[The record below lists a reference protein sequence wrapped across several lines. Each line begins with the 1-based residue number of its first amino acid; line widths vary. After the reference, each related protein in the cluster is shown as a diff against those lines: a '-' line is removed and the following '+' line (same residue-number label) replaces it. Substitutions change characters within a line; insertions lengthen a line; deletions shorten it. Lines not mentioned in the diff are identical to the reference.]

1 MTTSTDISAA
11 GRAKTSPLVRA
22 SLTFVAIA
30 VVCLFLADLETIGVD
45 PWAEFG
51 RMAIGAATPDFTA
64 TDRLFDAAVQTLAFA
79 LLGVAVANLFGFALA
94 LAYHYRIV
102 RVACAFVR
110 AIHELFWALIFLQL
124 FGLSPLTG
132 ILAIAIPYAG
142 IIAKVYAEILEE
154 ADPAPARAAPSGS
167 GAVSIFLFA
176 RLPDAWVH
184 FKHYSMYRLECGL
197 RSSAVLGFVGLPTL
211 GFHLDS
217 AFKQGYYSEVSAL
230 LILFYIIIATMRYW
244 MHKRLLPFYL
254 IGALIA
260 LPTGASISMTNIVRF
275 FTEDILP
282 HPIRVAE
289 SIDGVALAKLWDW
302 FSSLLFSQAAPGAFN
317 SIVLTM
323 IALVGAGACALVFFP
338 LISPKFFDRK
348 SRTIGHIILVVVRS
362 TPEYILAYVFL
373 QLWGP
378 SMAPAIVALSLHN
391 GAIIGHLIGRHTET
405 MPTRPDSPKGL
416 NLYGYEILPRVYP
429 QFLAFLFYRWEVI
442 LRETAI
448 LGILGIPT
456 LGFYI
461 DSAFADIR
469 YDRAVVLIIITAL
482 LNIAVDTLSRRIR
495 SRLRLKTTLDHE

>member
-1 MTTSTDISAA
+1 M
-11 GRAKTSPLVRA
+11 RA
-22 SLTFVAIA
+22 SLGFVAIA
-30 VVCLFLADLETIGVD
+30 ILGLFLADLEIIGAD

-51 RMAIGAATPDFTA
+51 RMAIGAVTPDFTA
-64 TDRLFDAAVQTLAFA
+64 TDRLFDAVIQTLAFA
-79 LLGVAVANLFGFALA
+79 ILGVALSNVVGFGLA
-94 LAYHYRIV
+94 LAFHYRIV
-102 RVACAFVR
+102 RVGCAFVR
-110 AIHELFWALIFLQL
+110 AIHELFWALIFLQI

-142 IIAKVYAEILEE
+142 IIAKVYSEILEE
-154 ADPAPARAAPSGS
+154 ADPAPARAAPAGS
-167 GAVSIFLFA
+167 SALSIFLFA

-217 AFKQGYYSEVSAL
+217 AFKQGHYSEVSAL
-230 LILFYIIIATMRYW
+230 LILFYIIIATMRRW
-244 MHKRLLPFYL
+244 MHKKLLPAYL
-254 IGALIA
+254 IAAVIA
-260 LPTGASISMTNIVRF
+260 LPSGATISMTNIVRF
-275 FTEDILP
+275 FSEDILP

-289 SIDGVALAKLWDW
+289 SIDTTVLVKLWEW
-302 FSSLLFSQAAPGAFN
+302 FGNLFLTQAIPGAFN
-317 SIVLTM
+317 TIVLTM
-323 IALVGAGACALVFFP
+323 IALVGAGLCALAMFP
-338 LISPKFFDRK
+338 LISPKFFGK
-348 SRTIGHIILVVVRS
+348 KGRTVGHVFLVVVRS

-391 GAIIGHLIGRHTET
+391 GAIIGHLIGRHTES
-405 MPTRPDSPKGL
+405 MATRPDSPKGL

-469 YDRAVVLIIITAL
+469 YDRAIILILLTAF
-482 LNIAVDTLSRRIR
+482 LNIGVDALSRRIR
-495 SRLRLKTTLDHE
+495 ATLRLKTTLDHA

>member
-1 MTTSTDISAA
+1 M
-11 GRAKTSPLVRA
+11 
-22 SLTFVAIA
+22 FVAIA
-30 VVCLFLADLETIGVD
+30 VFGLFIADTEITGAD

-51 RMAIGAATPDFTA
+51 RMALGVVTPDFTA
-64 TDRLFDAAVQTLAFA
+64 TDRLADAVLQTLAFA
-79 LLGVAVANLFGFALA
+79 LLGVAVSNVIGFGLA
-94 LAYHYRIV
+94 LLFHFRII
-102 RVACAFVR
+102 RIGCAFVR
-110 AIHELFWALIFLQL
+110 AIHELFWALIFLQI

-154 ADPAPARAAPSGS
+154 ADPAPARAAPYGS
-167 GAVSIFLFA
+167 GALSIFLFA

-217 AFKQGYYSEVSAL
+217 AFKQGNYSEVSAL
-230 LILFYIIIATMRYW
+230 LLLFYVIIATMRYW
-244 MHKRLLPFYL
+244 MHKRLLPIYL
-254 IGALIA
+254 IAALIA
-260 LPTGASISMTNIVRF
+260 LPRGAEISMTNIARF

-289 SIDGVALAKLWDW
+289 TIDGTALWNLWEW
-302 FSSLLFSQAAPGAFN
+302 FSNLMVNQAAPGTFN
-317 SIVLTM
+317 TIVLTM
-323 IALVGAGACALVFFP
+323 IALVGAGICTLTMFP
-338 LISPKFFDRK
+338 LISPKFFGAKGR
-348 SRTIGHIILVVVRS
+348 SVGHIFLVVVRS
-362 TPEYILAYVFL
+362 TPEYILAYIFL

-378 SMAPAIVALSLHN
+378 SMVPAIIALSLHN
-391 GAIIGHLIGRHTET
+391 GGIIGHLIGRHTES

-416 NLYGYEILPRVYP
+416 NLYGYEILPRIYP

-456 LGFYI
+456 LGFYV

-469 YDRAVVLIIITAL
+469 YDRAVLLILITAF
-482 LNIAVDTLSRRIR
+482 LNIAVDALSRRIR
-495 SRLRLKTTLDHE
+495 SKLRLQTTLNHD

>member
-1 MTTSTDISAA
+1 MTTSTEIN
-11 GRAKTSPLVRA
+11 GLERGPTSPLVRT
-22 SLTFVAIA
+22 SLVFVAIA
-30 VVCLFLADLETIGVD
+30 IAGLFLADLETIGVD

-51 RMAIGAATPDFTA
+51 RMALGAVTPDFTA
-64 TDRLFDAAVQTLAFA
+64 TDRLFDAVLQTLAFA
-79 LLGVAVANLFGFALA
+79 ILGVAVANLFGFGLA
-94 LAYHYRIV
+94 LAFHYRVV
-102 RVACAFVR
+102 RVGCAFVR
-110 AIHELFWALIFLQL
+110 AIHELFWALIFLQI

-154 ADPAPARAAPSGS
+154 ADPAPARAAPFGS

-184 FKHYSMYRLECGL
+184 FKNYSMYRLECGL

-244 MHKRLLPFYL
+244 MHKRLLPVYL
-254 IGALIA
+254 IGALIV
-260 LPTGASISMTNIVRF
+260 LPAGTSISTTNIVRF
-275 FTEDILP
+275 LTEDILP
-282 HPIRVAE
+282 HPIRVAD
-289 SIDGVALAKLWDW
+289 SIDAAALAKLWDW
-302 FSSLLFSQAAPGAFN
+302 FGDLLLTQAAPGAFN
-317 SIVLTM
+317 TIVLTM
-323 IALVGAGACALVFFP
+323 IALVGAGACALVMFP
-338 LISPKFFDRK
+338 LISPKFFGSK
-348 SRTIGHIILVVVRS
+348 GRTVGHIFLVVVRS

-391 GAIIGHLIGRHTET
+391 GGIIGHLIGRHTEA
-405 MPTRPDSPKGL
+405 MPTRPDSPRGL

-469 YDRAVVLIIITAL
+469 YDRALVLIFLTAL
-482 LNIAVDTLSRRIR
+482 LNIAVDALSRRIR
-495 SRLRLKTTLDHE
+495 ARLRLKTTLDYT